1 MTLWVRVD
9 VTLSCNT
16 IEFQNRF
23 TDATVRLGRA
33 AWPVINRE
41 EAMKKLIS
49 ALWLV
54 SSLMAGAA
62 SAQPYAPNDAGVTNG
77 HWHLNS
83 RDIEV
88 NKKIFLG
95 MGGVAGAPGPLQRV
109 IFPGVMII
117 LNQAAGTPPPTAGTV
132 GSVVNHIGFTVPN
145 VQEAVAKWKALGI
158 PFEPGAPGRLDQGWV
173 ITPDGLKI
181 EIQENKDQTVPI
193 RSMHVHFFL
202 PESAIAESQAWY
214 GKIFGAKP
222 GTRNNQPI
230 ADIPGEQLRWNKADA
245 AQAPTKGR
253 ILDHIGFDVTDLK
266 AFIAKLEA
274 AGVKLDRPCS
284 KNEQSGVALA
294 FITDPW
300 GTYIELNERPKPV
313 YLP

>member
-1 MTLWVRVD
+1 
-9 VTLSCNT
+9 
-16 IEFQNRF
+16 
-23 TDATVRLGRA
+23 
-33 AWPVINRE
+33 
-41 EAMKKLIS
+41 MKKLIS

-62 SAQPYAPNDAGVTNG
+62 SAQPYAPNEAGVTNG

-95 MGGVAGAPGPLQRV
+95 MGGVAGEPSALQRV

-132 GSVVNHIGFTVPN
+132 GSVVNHVGFTVPN
-145 VQEAVAKWKALGI
+145 VQEAAARWKAAGV
-158 PFEPGAPGRLDQGWV
+158 PVEPGTNGRLDQAWV

-181 EIQENKDQTVPI
+181 EILENKSQNVPI
-193 RSMHVHFFL
+193 RSEHVHFFL
-202 PESAIAESQAWY
+202 PESAIADSRAWY
-214 GKIFGAKP
+214 EKIFGAKP
-222 GTRNNQPI
+222 GVRNNAPI
-230 ADIPGEQLRWNKADA
+230 ADVPGEQLRWNKADA
-245 AQAPTKGR
+245 ALAPTKGR

-274 AGVKLDRPCS
+274 VGVKLDRPYS

>member
-1 MTLWVRVD
+1 
-9 VTLSCNT
+9 
-16 IEFQNRF
+16 
-23 TDATVRLGRA
+23 
-33 AWPVINRE
+33 
-41 EAMKKLIS
+41 MKKLIS

-54 SSLMAGAA
+54 SSLTAGAA
-62 SAQPYAPNDAGVTNG
+62 WAQPYAPNEAGVTNG

-83 RDIEV
+83 GNLEA
-88 NKKIFLG
+88 NKKIFMG
-95 MGGVAGAPGPLQRV
+95 MGGVAGEPGPLQRV
-109 IFPGVMII
+109 IFPGVMVI
-117 LNQAAGTPPPTAGTV
+117 LNQAAGTPPPVGGTV

-145 VQEAVAKWKALGI
+145 VQEAVAKWKAAGI

-193 RSMHVHFFL
+193 RSMHAHFFL

-230 ADIPGEQLRWNKADA
+230 ADIPGEQLRWNKADT

-253 ILDHIGFDVTDLK
+253 ILDHSGFDVTDLK

-274 AGVKLDRPCS
+274 AGVKLDRPYS

>member
-1 MTLWVRVD
+1 
-9 VTLSCNT
+9 
-16 IEFQNRF
+16 
-23 TDATVRLGRA
+23 
-33 AWPVINRE
+33 
-41 EAMKKLIS
+41 MKKLIS

-62 SAQPYAPNDAGVTNG
+62 WAQPYTPNEAGVTNG

-83 RDIEV
+83 GNLEA
-88 NKKIFLG
+88 NKKIFMG
-95 MGGVAGAPGPLQRV
+95 MGGVAGEPGPLQRV
-109 IFPGVMII
+109 IFPGVMVI
-117 LNQAAGTPPPTAGTV
+117 LNQAAGTPPPVGGTV

-145 VQEAVAKWKALGI
+145 VQEAVAKWKAAGV

-245 AQAPTKGR
+245 AQVPTKGR
-253 ILDHIGFDVTDLK
+253 VLDHIGFDVTDLK

-274 AGVKLDRPCS
+274 AGVKLDRPYS

>member
-1 MTLWVRVD
+1 MNFNKH
-9 VTLSCNT
+9 VTS
-16 IEFQNRF
+16 
-23 TDATVRLGRA
+23 ATVTPGRA
-33 AWPVINRE
+33 ACPVTYRE

-54 SSLMAGAA
+54 SSLMAGVA

-95 MGGVAGAPGPLQRV
+95 MGGVAGEPNALQRV

-117 LNQAAGTPPPTAGTV
+117 LNQANVPPPVGGTV
-132 GSVVNHIGFTVPN
+132 GSVVNHVGFTVPN
-145 VQEAVAKWKALGI
+145 VQEAVARWKAAGV
-158 PFEPGAPGRLDQGWV
+158 PVEPGTNGRLDQAWV
-173 ITPDGLKI
+173 ITPDGLKV
-181 EIQENKDQTVPI
+181 EILENKNQNVPI
-193 RSMHVHFFL
+193 RSEHVHFFL

-214 GKIFGAKP
+214 GKFFGAKP
-222 GTRNNQPI
+222 GVRNNAAI
-230 ADIPGEQLRWNKADA
+230 ADVPGEQLRWNKADA
-245 AQAPTKGR
+245 ALAPTKGR

-266 AFIAKLEA
+266 TFIAKLEA
-274 AGVKLDRPCS
+274 AGVKLDRPYS

-300 GTYIELNERPKPV
+300 GTHIELNERPKPV